1 MAAPQ
6 LIGAISEGVGKIFG
20 LGSSFV
26 DKSKEKRKYE
36 GETRLASINLVAM
49 RDAEKEKS
57 KRTMLYVSGAVILI
71 IIAIIGFIVYKKN
84 T

>member
-1 MAAPQ
+1 MAAQ
-6 LIGAISEGVGKIFG
+6 VLVGAITEATGKLFG

-36 GETRLASINLVAM
+36 GETKLAGINLVAM
-49 RDAEKEKS
+49 REAEKQKS

-71 IIAIIGFIVYKKN
+71 IIAIIGFVVYKKN